1 MIGEWIRFGLCAAF
15 LLAGLFIMVVSIIG
29 LYRFDFALQRIH
41 AAALGDTLSLL
52 LFTIGILIAVGFHA
66 VAWKLEPV
74 NPGRRVHR
82 QKSPSILGPTLVLVL
97 VLQWLTS
104 PLSSHMLSMFEYRAD
119 ENLGQ
124 HLDLSDAE
132 YHTEDEEVAAK

>member
-66 VAWKLEPV
+66 VAWKL
-74 NPGRRVHR
+74 
-82 QKSPSILGPTLVLVL
+82 VLVL
-97 VLQWLTS
+97 VLALTLLIPELVQS
-104 PLSSHMLSMFEYRAD
+104 FHRLYLQIEPHA
-119 ENLGQ
+119 Q
-124 HLDLSDAE
+124 H
-132 YHTEDEEVAAK
+132 V

>member
-66 VAWKLEPV
+66 CL
-74 NPGRRVHR
+74 
-82 QKSPSILGPTLVLVL
+82 LY
-97 VLQWLTS
+97 TS
-104 PLSSHMLSMFEYRAD
+104 DAAD
-119 ENLGQ
+119 E
-124 HLDLSDAE
+124 
-132 YHTEDEEVAAK
+132 

>member
-66 VAWKLEPV
+66 VAWKL
-74 NPGRRVHR
+74 
-82 QKSPSILGPTLVLVL
+82 VLVL
-97 VLQWLTS
+97 ALQWMTS

-119 ENLGQ
+119 ENLAD

-132 YHTEDEEVAAK
+132 YHTEETGEEVAAE

>member
-52 LFTIGILIAVGFHA
+52 LFLTLRRLNLID
-66 VAWKLEPV
+66 
-74 NPGRRVHR
+74 R
-82 QKSPSILGPTLVLVL
+82 
-97 VLQWLTS
+97 
-104 PLSSHMLSMFEYRAD
+104 
-119 ENLGQ
+119 
-124 HLDLSDAE
+124 
-132 YHTEDEEVAAK
+132 DEEHRRHEEKTLRQHAAPHETHGEEDSHEQ

>member
-52 LFTIGILIAVGFHA
+52 LFTIGIY
-66 VAWKLEPV
+66 K
-74 NPGRRVHR
+74 
-82 QKSPSILGPTLVLVL
+82 K
-97 VLQWLTS
+97 
-104 PLSSHMLSMFEYRAD
+104 
-119 ENLGQ
+119 
-124 HLDLSDAE
+124 
-132 YHTEDEEVAAK
+132 YHTLDIDEL

>member
-66 VAWKLEPV
+66 VAWKL
-74 NPGRRVHR
+74 
-82 QKSPSILGPTLVLVL
+82 VLVL
-97 VLQWLTS
+97 VL
-104 PLSSHMLSMFEYRAD
+104 
-119 ENLGQ
+119 
-124 HLDLSDAE
+124 DLYLVPAPDLYLALLLPDL
-132 YHTEDEEVAAK
+132 Y

>member
-1 MIGEWIRFGLCAAF
+1 MIGEWLRFGLCAAF
-15 LLAGLFIMVVSIIG
+15 MLAGLFIMVVSIIG
-29 LYRFDFALQRIH
+29 LFRFDFALQRIH

-66 VAWKLEPV
+66 VAWKL
-74 NPGRRVHR
+74 
-82 QKSPSILGPTLVLVL
+82 ILVLA
-97 VLQWLTS
+97 LQWMTS

-119 ENLGQ
+119 ENLGE

-132 YHTEDEEVAAK
+132 YHTEETKEEVAAK